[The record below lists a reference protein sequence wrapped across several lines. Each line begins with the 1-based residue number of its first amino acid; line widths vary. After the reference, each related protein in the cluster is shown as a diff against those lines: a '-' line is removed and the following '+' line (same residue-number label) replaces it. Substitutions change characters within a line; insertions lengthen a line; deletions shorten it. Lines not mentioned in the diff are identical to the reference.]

1 MTEASQPRN
10 AIFVAIRRTWRLIAV
25 LLLMM
30 TLFRLV
36 FVIQFAHPEVWS
48 RFLGTLPM
56 AFAFGA
62 LHDLRIMLLFALPPS
77 LSLLWMRNRGRKRW
91 RSWLRRTATYWFVG
105 ITALLIILASDQLY
119 FAHFRSHFNILA
131 FGALDDDLGAVLRG
145 AWRNYPLLLYVL
157 LGLVGAA
164 AVFKVIAKAFHI
176 DDFLHDEV
184 APSAEAVDNSLN
196 RHIVLH
202 VLLAVAFCS
211 TPLEP
216 VFERLQ
222 EDIRPTPFVR
232 VVPDSPVEKLAE
244 TVWKRISEEP
254 LSTARRFGYDKDLQR
269 AVVDFTQ
276 DQAAR
281 DTGPIWQRLPIQQFT
296 PEIQTESPPHV
307 VIVLMESFSS
317 YLLRYQSPE
326 FDLLGNA
333 APYFERGLNYER
345 FLPADNISAGSLI
358 SLLLEMPY
366 RPGTRQLS
374 QNELADR
381 TYPGSAAL
389 LFGAAGYE
397 SNFFYGGP
405 KTWRNLDRFLPQQGF
420 DRVVDQEE
428 LTEQYQLDLRVDA
441 GEWGLWDEHLFRA
454 VEDHLAKATS
464 PQFVVVFTTT
474 NHPPYE
480 LPFDTELPALDP
492 PQELLELTGKLD
504 ETQVRQMRTYQ
515 YACRQLGT
523 WLDRLEQQDILQNTV
538 VGVTGDHAAGLRLPQ
553 SRSELLME
561 RAVPFLVLLP
571 PEIAAQ
577 APYDP
582 GMPGSHKDVVPTLYH
597 AAGLAQAGYRGFGT
611 SMLDP
616 QAPHFGVNAS
626 GLLIDHEGAVILTEN
641 TAVSTA
647 WADDHSLLVDPRAPA
662 QDPQELVRRYQAAL
676 ALVDA
681 LVYEEESAEN

>member
-1 MTEASQPRN
+1 MNLTNHPRN
-10 AIFVAIRRTWRLIAV
+10 AIFVAIRRTWRLIAI

-30 TLFRLV
+30 TIFRLV

-62 LHDLRIMLLFALPPS
+62 LHDLRILLLFALPPS
-77 LSLLWMRNRGRKRW
+77 LSLLWMRNRGRNRW
-91 RSWLRRTATYWFVG
+91 RHWLRRTATYWFVG
-105 ITALLIILASDQLY
+105 ITALLIILASDQIY

-131 FGALDDDLGAVLRG
+131 FGAIDDDLGAVLRG
-145 AWRNYPLLLYVL
+145 AWRNYPLLLYIIV
-157 LGLVGAA
+157 GLVGAA
-164 AVFKVIAKAFHI
+164 AVFKVIATAFHI

-202 VLLAVAFCS
+202 VLLAVAFCL
-211 TPLEP
+211 TPLTP

-222 EDIRPTPFVR
+222 EVTRPTPFVR

-254 LSTARRFGYDKDLQR
+254 MSTAKRFGYDQDIQR
-269 AVVDFTQ
+269 AVDDFTLG
-276 DQAAR
+276 QAAR
-281 DTGPIWQRLPIQQFT
+281 TEGPIWQRLPLQHFQ
-296 PEIQTESPPHV
+296 PEIQSETQPHV

-317 YLLRYQSPE
+317 YLLHYQNPD
-326 FDLLGNA
+326 FDLLGESA
-333 APYFERGLNYER
+333 AYFERGFNYER
-345 FLPADNISAGSLI
+345 FLPSDNISAGSLL
-358 SLLLEMPY
+358 SLVLEMPY

-374 QNELADR
+374 QNVQ
-381 TYPGSAAL
+381 TNQVYPGSAAL

-397 SNFFYGGP
+397 TNFFYGGP
-405 KTWRNLDRFLPQQGF
+405 KTWRNLDQFLPQQGF
-420 DRVVDQEE
+420 DRLIGQAD
-428 LTEQYQLDLRVDA
+428 LAEQYDLDLREEA

-480 LPFDTELPALDP
+480 LPMGTVLPPLDP
-492 PQELLELTGKLD
+492 PQDLLEWTGDLD
-504 ETQVRQMRTYQ
+504 ETQWRQMSTYQ
-515 YACRQLGT
+515 YACRELGL
-523 WLDRLEQQDILQNTV
+523 WLDRLEQQDLLTQTV
-538 VGVTGDHAAGLRLPQ
+538 IGITGDHAAGLRMPQ

-561 RAVPFLVLLP
+561 RAVPFLLLLP
-571 PEIAAQ
+571 PALEAQ
-577 APYDP
+577 AQYDP

-597 AAGLAQAGYRGFGT
+597 AAGLSSAGYRGFGT
-611 SMLDP
+611 SMLDLTV
-616 QAPHFGVNAS
+616 PHFGANAS

-641 TAVSTA
+641 TAISTA
-647 WADDHSLLVDPRAPA
+647 WADDSSLFVDPRAPA
-662 QDPQELVRRYQAAL
+662 PSPEQLVKRYQAAL

-681 LVYEEESAEN
+681 LVYETQSAEN